1 MMKVIETSRDEAKT
15 VAMLRAIAHPA
26 RFRIVKLLGS
36 RQTCVTGDLVDE
48 LPLAQSTVSEHLK
61 VLKDAGIVRGTIE
74 GPNTCYCL
82 EPAALEWLK
91 REFGALSEA
100 CC

>member
-1 MMKVIETSRDEAKT
+1 MKVIDQTDADVRT
-15 VAMLRAIAHPA
+15 VALLRAIAHPA
-26 RFRIVKLLGS
+26 RFRILKLLAA
-36 RQTCVTGDLVDE
+36 RQSCVCGDLVDE

-61 VLKDAGIVRGTIE
+61 VLKDAGVVRGTID

-82 EPAALEWLK
+82 EPEALAWLQ
-91 REFGALSEA
+91 REFGALSAA

>member
-1 MMKVIETSRDEAKT
+1 MKVIAQTRDEART

-26 RFRIVKLLGS
+26 RFRIVKLLAA
-36 RQTCVTGDLVDE
+36 RQACVCGDIVDE

-82 EPAALEWLK
+82 EPAALAWLQK
-91 REFGALSEA
+91 EFGALSEA
-100 CC
+100 CCG

>member
-1 MMKVIETSRDEAKT
+1 MKVIEQTRDEART
-15 VAMLRAIAHPA
+15 VTMLRAIAHPA
-26 RFRIVKLLGS
+26 RFRIVKLLAA
-36 RQTCVTGDLVDE
+36 RQTCVSGDIVDE

-82 EPAALEWLK
+82 EPKALAWLQK
-91 REFGALSEA
+91 EFGALSAA

>member
-1 MMKVIETSRDEAKT
+1 MKT
-15 VAMLRAIAHPA
+15 VEQTAQEARTVRMLRALANPV
-26 RFRIVKLLGS
+26 RYRIVRLLAARGE
-36 RQTCVTGDLVDE
+36 CVCGDLVGE

-61 VLKDAGIVRGTIE
+61 VLKEAGIVQGTVE

-82 EPAALEWLK
+82 DPEALRFLAGVLGDLE
-91 REFGALSEA
+91 RRA

>member
-1 MMKVIETSRDEAKT
+1 MQSRAEART
-15 VAMLRAIAHPA
+15 VELLRAIAHPA
-26 RFRIVKLLGS
+26 RFRIVKLLAA
-36 RQTCVTGDLVDE
+36 RQSCVCGDLVDE

-61 VLKDAGIVRGTIE
+61 VLKDAGIVRGVIE

-82 EPAALEWLK
+82 EPEALQWLQ
-91 REFGALSEA
+91 REFGALNAS